1 MSRLQ
6 HHDLPPSTSVTFRR
20 VRILLG
26 SFVVLTLAWAPGQA
40 ADELVL
46 EPEIIVVTEPL
57 DPIVGIR
64 TDWEIQFSKL
74 NRKTTTP
81 QIIAVLS
88 PDGTVNGDYMILE
101 LNHSSLPS
109 YSKGGLQIQIWNYD
123 QEQTWSDVY
132 FAGTECQTDT
142 ERIRFTMEMKLV
154 DDVNSQTGK
163 RLWFRVLGFKSDTWG
178 KIDTFR
184 EFGIATQLTS
194 LNAFSANQCITE
206 SGINAGASQVD
217 YMKIDRVDYLY
228 KSGSTDGDST
238 DVSVYSTQVKVDTTL
253 DTFTL
258 DKALAY

>member
-1 MSRLQ
+1 M
-6 HHDLPPSTSVTFRR
+6 SVTFRR
-20 VRILLG
+20 FYITIG
-26 SFVVLTLAWAPGQA
+26 SFIVLTLVWAPGQA
-40 ADELVL
+40 ADALILQPDILVI
-46 EPEIIVVTEPL
+46 EAPI

-64 TDWEIQFSKL
+64 TDWEIKFSTL
-74 NRKTTTP
+74 NRKSTTP

-163 RLWFRVLGFKSDTWG
+163 RLWFRASK
-178 KIDTFR
+178 
-184 EFGIATQLTS
+184 ATPGERLTRSENSELPRNS
-194 LNAFSANQCITE
+194 LLSMPSQRTSALSI
-206 SGINAGASQVD
+206 
-217 YMKIDRVDYLY
+217 RV
-228 KSGSTDGDST
+228 STPGHRRST
-238 DVSVYSTQVKVDTTL
+238 T
-253 DTFTL
+253 
-258 DKALAY
+258 